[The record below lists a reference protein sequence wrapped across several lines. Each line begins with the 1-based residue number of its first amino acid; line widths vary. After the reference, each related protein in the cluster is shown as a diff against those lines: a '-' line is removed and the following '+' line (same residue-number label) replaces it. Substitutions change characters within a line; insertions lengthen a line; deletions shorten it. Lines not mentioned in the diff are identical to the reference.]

1 MHPIHILEQNGNHYN
16 KIIHFSDIHIR
27 TGDPEKARYRE
38 YSAVFQNLI
47 NILSNKDLSSTLI
60 VITGDLFHHKG
71 KIETS
76 GIKLANQLFQH
87 LLNLAPTFVICGN
100 HDYRQDDPDIPDM
113 IEALLELHH
122 KKLSSQKYPL
132 YYLNKTGIY
141 LYNNLSFS
149 VVDIRDALKSYNTFG
164 RNEELISFPS
174 CENIEAEYKIAMFH
188 GYVAPKDL
196 CERYKNMNIYQLEW
210 FGNEYPYIL
219 LGDIHRQQIHNTPYG
234 HWAYPGSLIQQ
245 DFGERPLDHG
255 YLEWDLKNQKVD
267 FHRVYNPY
275 GFCTIKK
282 HMGEWYV
289 HSHQKEWYELDTISK
304 NEMFPKTP
312 MVRILNHDEQEC
324 KEVLTRYG
332 IQPQRIQRWMMEVD
346 NFKEDETLS
355 SQETVATYLE
365 ELNTPDKWMD
375 YLNHLTQKD
384 YSLYIR
390 QPENL
395 KLPQVCDFL
404 KKYHERN
411 EKVQKVIDEYMA
423 HQIGPVHYAD
433 RVELVNMSW
442 HYLMCYGEN
451 NYFDFTKIKDQIA
464 LLNGK
469 NAMGKSSFLDILCI
483 GLYGTPTKMRSMV
496 TAKKYTD
503 KIIHDHRPSHKVA
516 PSVTILLKIKDICY
530 EIHRVFGSQSGKDK
544 EHMIMQKEISISKIH
559 SNLTSKEVICEGN
572 TTVEAWIEK
581 HIGSMDSVLMSTM
594 ICQMDLNNFFHMKQE
609 DQKTILDTA
618 LHLENVAL
626 YGKILR
632 ESLLAHQDLMNQ
644 IKTAMDTVT
653 SMATAMK
660 EEDMLKIQQAY
671 KEAKKRYEKHHE
683 VKEYWLTKVKTKNW
697 QNASIPE
704 DIEQQ
709 YRQAKDQYDFEFNEE
724 VYQTLTSRLETSIR
738 LEEKLKATQ
747 EALKPYED
755 TVLYKDSERHLTR
768 WEKKKQQ
775 FLEQKP
781 KSDVS
786 LEWITGTREKYDQWK
801 QSHGDIDPI
810 SLQELLN
817 TVIEEEKQNEV
828 YLKTL
833 YDHMIMKPHFVR
845 PVKQLK
851 ISFSEEAYYKCMQKF
866 QEILENENKPS
877 NTLIEYEKWMEK
889 YEEWYE
895 KNKEFMAWKDD
906 TNLQK
911 RLHTTL
917 DKIQQWNA
925 RQQELQDT
933 QKEVQGIEKD
943 LDFYKDLEFNPN
955 CSACKKNPF
964 HLKKQD
970 LEHNQKELVSYCKK
984 IQVYLSKLME
994 KKSFDDLEYQKED
1007 YEKQLEAYK
1016 QYKLEKNYYKMEY
1029 QKWTNIKEA
1038 LDTYDEWKVE
1048 YNKLM
1053 KDKQYYD
1060 ELKLHHDWNQYDK
1073 WKTQLTQA
1081 QQKQND
1087 IREEKQQNQELLKEY
1102 HKWQEI
1108 LINLVKQEDQNH
1120 LLQQWFEEEKVIE
1133 NKLHQYQQS
1142 IKKQK
1147 LMQANDQY
1155 ECEYQ
1160 SVKEKLKELKR
1171 LTELK
1176 NNFQFIE
1183 SLYASYKLQLQEN
1196 SCKEAKENLERTYQ
1210 IYIETKQTYDLQKEY
1225 QIKLKQYLDISNQ
1238 LDQRYNAIKELEIH
1252 FIGDKNSTD
1261 GYKEWIYKNK
1271 VIPLVNQEMNHFL
1284 SLFEDFRFKMIYDKK
1299 QFIYMLED
1307 RGNQPTLDKASGY
1320 QNFIIGIAFRITF
1333 SRIGAIGQQFK
1344 HLMIDEG
1351 FTACDNINIEKV
1363 PILLKSIMEYGKY
1376 HSIIL
1381 MSHLDSV
1388 RDCSHKMI
1396 QIERQDPFSYIRYG
1410 NPYPI
1415 VETTMTPQ
1423 GKVLNRGRGRPK
1435 TSLPI

>member
-1 MHPIHILEQNGNHYN
+1 MPPVNVLERNGNHYN

-38 YSAVFQNLI
+38 YSTVFQNLI
-47 NILSNKDLSSTLI
+47 RDLSKKDLTSTLI

-76 GIKLANQLFQH
+76 GIKLVNQLFQQ

-100 HDYRQDDPDIPDM
+100 HDYRQDDPEIPDM

-132 YYLNKTGIY
+132 YYLNQTGTY
-141 LYNNLSFS
+141 LYNNLSFGM
-149 VVDIRDALKSYNTFG
+149 VDIRDALKSYNTFG
-164 RNEELISFPS
+164 RNEELTSFPS
-174 CENIEAEYKIAMFH
+174 SKEIPSEYKIALFH
-188 GYVAPKDL
+188 GYVAPKDV
-196 CERYKNMNIYQLEW
+196 CEKYKNLNSYPLEW
-210 FGNEYPYIL
+210 FGEEYPFIL
-219 LGDIHRQQIHNTPYG
+219 LGDIHRQQIHKTTNG

-255 YLEWDLKNQKVD
+255 YLEWDLENQDVQ
-267 FHRVYNPY
+267 FHRVYNPF

-282 HMGEWYV
+282 HLGEWYV

-312 MVRILNHDEQEC
+312 LVRILNQDEKEC
-324 KEVLTRYG
+324 EEILKHHG
-332 IQPQRIQRWMMEVD
+332 IQPQRIQRWMMEVED
-346 NFKEDETLS
+346 FKENEDSLT
-355 SQETVATYLE
+355 QETVATYLE
-365 ELNTPDKWMD
+365 ELNTPDKWLD

-404 KKYHERN
+404 KKYHDRN
-411 EKVQKVIDEYMA
+411 DKIQKVMDEYMT
-423 HQIGPVHYAD
+423 HQIGTVHHAH

-442 HYLMCYGEN
+442 NYLMCYGEN
-451 NYFDFTKIKDQIA
+451 NYFDFTQIKDQIA

-516 PSVTILLKIKDICY
+516 PSVSILLKIKNTYY
-530 EIHRVFGSQSGKDK
+530 ELHRVFGTQSGEDK
-544 EHMIMQKEISISKIH
+544 EHMIMQKEVSISKMH
-559 SNLTSKEVICEGN
+559 SDKASKEVICEGN
-572 TTVEAWIEK
+572 KTVEAWIQK
-581 HIGSMDSVLMSTM
+581 HVGTMDSVLMSTM

-644 IKTAMDTVT
+644 LRTAMDTVSAMST
-653 SMATAMK
+653 SLK
-660 EEDMLKIQQAY
+660 EEDMLQIQKDYNKA
-671 KEAKKRYEKHHE
+671 KERYEKHHQ
-683 VKEYWLTKVKTKNW
+683 VKEYWLTKVHTKNW
-697 QNASIPE
+697 QTVSIPDE
-704 DIEQQ
+704 IEAH
-709 YRQAKDQYDFEFNEE
+709 YHKAKDLYDFNFNEE
-724 VYQTLTSRLETSIR
+724 TYQTLNARLETSIR
-738 LEEKLKATQ
+738 LEEKIKATQ

-755 TVLYKDSERHLTR
+755 ATLYKDSERHLAR

-775 FLEQKP
+775 FMEQKP

-786 LEWITGTREKYDQWK
+786 LEWINETREKYDEWK
-801 QSHGDIDPI
+801 QSHEAIEPD
-810 SLQELLN
+810 SLQDRLKEL
-817 TVIEEEKQNEV
+817 IEEEHINDVQ
-828 YLKTL
+828 LKTL
-833 YDHMIMKPHFVR
+833 YDHVMVKPQFSR
-845 PVKQLK
+845 PIKLPN
-851 ISFSEEAYYKCMQKF
+851 IPFSEDAYTNCMLQF
-866 QEILENENKPS
+866 QQLVENEPKPTAS
-877 NTLIEYEKWMEK
+877 LVEYEEWMET
-889 YEEWYE
+889 YGNWYE
-895 KNKEFMAWKDD
+895 KNKEFMSWKDD
-906 TNLQK
+906 HKVQK
-911 RLHTTL
+911 KIQTIF
-917 DKIQQWNA
+917 DKIQQWKT
-925 RQQELQDT
+925 RHQELQDT
-933 QKEVQGIEKD
+933 QKELQGIEKD

-955 CSACKKNPF
+955 CVACQKNPF
-964 HLKKQD
+964 HIKKQD
-970 LEHNQKELVSYCKK
+970 LEHHQHELMGYCKK
-984 IQVYLSKLME
+984 MQTYLSKLME
-994 KKSFDDLEYQKED
+994 TKSLSDLESQQEQ
-1007 YEKQLEAYK
+1007 YEQQLEAYK
-1016 QYKLEKNYYKMEY
+1016 QYKLEKHYYEMEY
-1029 QKWTNIKEA
+1029 EKWTKMKEV
-1038 LDTYDEWKVE
+1038 LDTYDEWKIE
-1048 YNKLM
+1048 Y
-1053 KDKQYYD
+1053 DKQLKQKEQYD
-1060 ELKLHHDWNQYDK
+1060 ILKWDATWNQYDQ
-1073 WKTQLTQA
+1073 WKSQLTEA

-1087 IREEKQQNQELLKEY
+1087 LREEKQTIQTLLKEY
-1102 HKWQEI
+1102 HQWQETLQK
-1108 LINLVKQEDQNH
+1108 LIEQEEQYH

-1133 NKLHQYQQS
+1133 QKLQQFQQS
-1142 IKKQK
+1142 IQKQQ
-1147 LMQANDQY
+1147 LTQAY
-1155 ECEYQ
+1155 EHYEQEYQ
-1160 SVKEKLKELKR
+1160 SVKEELKELKR
-1171 LTELK
+1171 LTEIK
-1176 NNFQFIE
+1176 EQFQSIE
-1183 SLYASYKLQLQEN
+1183 NTYACYKLQLQETT
-1196 SCKEAKENLERTYQ
+1196 CTEAKDHLEKAYQ
-1210 IYIETKQTYDLQKEY
+1210 VYIETKQTYDLQKEY
-1225 QIKLKQYLDISNQ
+1225 QTKRKKYEDILNQ
-1238 LDQRYNAIKELEIH
+1238 LQQRYEAIKELENH
-1252 FIGDKNSTD
+1252 FMGDKNTTD
-1261 GYKEWIYKNK
+1261 GYKEWIYKHK

-1363 PILLKSIMEYGKY
+1363 PVLLKSIMEYGKY
-1376 HSIIL
+1376 HSIVL

-1410 NPYPI
+1410 SPYPM
-1415 VETTMTPQ
+1415 VSTTTTPQ
-1423 GKVLNRGRGRPK
+1423 GTVLKKGRGRPK
-1435 TSLPI
+1435 TSV